1 MGTPNLSF
9 CSFTIDDKNGRTQ
22 TISTGGTYFSYDD
35 NNTLTIYPQ
44 IKNDGSA
51 SASSV
56 SVSFDSK
63 SGFAIS
69 IWDASSLF
77 STIPNDDTC
86 RDNGSDTIIIYH
98 GAQSSGSTCQVTII
112 AEGYSGVTFT
122 FTIQIR

>member
-1 MGTPNLSF
+1 VGAPNLSF
-9 CSFTIDDKNGRTQ
+9 CNFTIDDKNGRTQ
-22 TISTGGTYFSYDD
+22 TVGNGGTCFSYDD
-35 NNTLTIYPQ
+35 NNTLTIKPQ
-44 IKNDGSA
+44 IKNNGTA
-51 SASSV
+51 SASNV

-77 STIPNDDTC
+77 GTIPNDDTC

-98 GAQSSGSTCQVTII
+98 GSQSSGSTCQVTFI
-112 AEGYSGVTFT
+112 ENYSSKTFT